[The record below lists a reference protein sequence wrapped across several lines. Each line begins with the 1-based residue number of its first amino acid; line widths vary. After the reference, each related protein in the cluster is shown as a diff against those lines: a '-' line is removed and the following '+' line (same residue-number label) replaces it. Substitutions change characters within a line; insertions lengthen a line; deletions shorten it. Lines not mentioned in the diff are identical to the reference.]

1 MDGAPANLRMRGQT
15 ACAEI
20 CEPRDVT
27 TEAPVRRTSERRL
40 PLPEFALVGI
50 AAVWGLT
57 FVMVQDAVERIPV
70 MTFLA
75 YRFIPAAVVVAV
87 VFRGELGALG
97 ASGLRAGA
105 LMGVFLTSGYI
116 LQTLGLQYTTAAN
129 AGFITGMF
137 VVLTPIFGALF
148 LRHRAGRPAW
158 AAAVASAVGL
168 YLLSGAQGGHL
179 LGDALVFGC
188 ACSFACHILAT
199 DRALEEHHAGA
210 LLVVQLGLC
219 GAFCLLVA
227 ASMGDLVVVRSA
239 VVWSALLVTSLVA
252 SALGFF
258 VQTWA
263 QQHAPP
269 ARTAI
274 ILASEPAFAGLF
286 AFVLAGERFTALD
299 WAGAGLIFT
308 AIVLVELISYLRPP
322 APLPEQ

>member
-1 MDGAPANLRMRGQT
+1 MRTETPA
-15 ACAEI
+15 A
-20 CEPRDVT
+20 
-27 TEAPVRRTSERRL
+27 RTSERRL

-57 FVMVQDAVERIPV
+57 FVMVQDAVAQIPV

-75 YRFIPAAVVVAV
+75 YRFVPAAAVVAV
-87 VFRGELGALG
+87 VFRRRLRELGPRG
-97 ASGLRAGA
+97 WRAGA
-105 LMGVFLTSGYI
+105 IMGIFLTSGYI
-116 LQTLGLQYTTAAN
+116 FQTLGLQHTTAAN

-148 LRHRAGRPAW
+148 LRHRAGRAAW
-158 AAAVASAVGL
+158 GAAFTSAIGL

-199 DRALEEHHAGA
+199 DSALKEHHAGA
-210 LLVVQLGLC
+210 LLVVQLALC
-219 GAFCLLVA
+219 GLFCLGVA
-227 ASMGDLVVVRSA
+227 GAMGDLVVPRSA
-239 VVWSALLVTSLVA
+239 VVWNALLVTSLIA

-286 AFVLAGERFTALD
+286 AFLLANEVFTGLD
-299 WAGAGLIFT
+299 WAGAALIF
-308 AIVLVELISYLRPP
+308 ASIVLVEVYT
-322 APLPEQ
+322 